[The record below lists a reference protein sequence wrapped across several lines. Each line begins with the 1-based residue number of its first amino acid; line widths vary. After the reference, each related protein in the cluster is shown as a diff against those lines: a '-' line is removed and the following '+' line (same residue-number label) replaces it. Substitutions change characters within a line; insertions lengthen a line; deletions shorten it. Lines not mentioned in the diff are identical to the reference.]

1 MSAHDI
7 AEPEHAPPVVA
18 PRALTAST
26 VAVAAR
32 SAARGRLDPAGALA
46 LQRTAGNAAVGRLLA
61 RQPAPTA
68 DPFDL
73 TDEDWAE
80 IEAAAEKMRTEL
92 REGALAPLEGK
103 ESLQFLSKLRALQV
117 GQRAVLQRDVE
128 FWRRVRARLSG
139 MAVWAVQLALEYGG
153 KAPHEVNALSA
164 AIHAGDRLRV
174 RHLVMAYPNLK
185 AVPGLREAVAY
196 KFAGKERDDLFAVIA
211 EPRGTRAESGRS
223 RYREAHYEDG
233 KIKRFTGTTNYE
245 LVRLPG
251 QVRVIVRIRLTSDP
265 ASKKSPITDKA
276 VSRWEQGISRRWN
289 GKFRLRHKAETLDVW
304 FIPMFVYH
312 DPSAHHDVTVHPGDE
327 RSDENDWHEEDS
339 GDTAAHEFG
348 HMIGN
353 PDEYNLPGAMAEIP
367 AGLGLSDA
375 EKRRSSYEGITGEK
389 KKKDTDGYDMENLM
403 GAHHESASVRERHAW
418 DVLTTFNAKLRRPG
432 EGPWV
437 VELKK

>member
-1 MSAHDI
+1 LSTTSRPPEGRGHAAH
-7 AEPEHAPPVVA
+7 
-18 PRALTAST
+18 L
-26 VAVAAR
+26 
-32 SAARGRLDPAGALA
+32 AG

-80 IEAAAEKMRTEL
+80 IEAAAEKFRTEL

-103 ESLQFLSKLRALQV
+103 ESLQFLSKLRALQP
-117 GQRAVLQRDVE
+117 GHRAVLQRDVE
-128 FWRRVRARLSG
+128 FWRRVRARLFG

-164 AIHAGDRLRV
+164 AVHTGDRLRV
-174 RHLVMAYPNLK
+174 RHLLMAYPNLK
-185 AVPGLREAVAY
+185 SVPGLREAVAY
-196 KFAGKERDDLFAVIA
+196 KFAGKDRDDLFA
-211 EPRGTRAESGRS
+211 AESGRS

-251 QVRVIVRIRLTSDP
+251 QLRVIVRILLKSDP
-265 ASKKSPITDKA
+265 TSKKSPITDKA

-304 FIPMFVYH
+304 FIPMLVYH
-312 DPSAHHDVTVHPGDE
+312 DPSAHHDVTVHPGDK

-375 EKRRSSYEGITGEK
+375 EKRRSSYEGITGK
-389 KKKDTDGYDMENLM
+389 KKDKDTDGYDMDNLM
-403 GAHHESASVRERHAW
+403 GAHHESAAVRERHAW
-418 DVLTTFNAKLRRPG
+418 DVLATFNAKLRRPG

>member
-1 MSAHDI
+1 MPARDLADH
-7 AEPEHAPPVVA
+7 EHAPPVAAPKEMREPVA
-18 PRALTAST
+18 
-26 VAVAAR
+26 AAR
-32 SAARGRLDPAGALA
+32 SAVRGRLDAAGALA

-80 IEAAAEKMRTEL
+80 IEAAAEKFRTEL

-103 ESLQFLSKLRALQV
+103 ESLQFLSKLRALQP

-128 FWRRVRARLSG
+128 FWRRVRARLFG

-164 AIHAGDRLRV
+164 AVHGGDRLRV
-174 RHLVMAYPNLK
+174 RHLLMAYPHLK
-185 AVPGLREAVAY
+185 SVPGLREAVAY

-251 QVRVIVRIRLTSDP
+251 QLRVIVRILLKSDP
-265 ASKKSPITDKA
+265 AAKKSPITDKA

-375 EKRRSSYEGITGEK
+375 EKRRSSYEGITGK
-389 KKKDTDGYDMENLM
+389 KKDKDTDGYDMENLM
-403 GAHHESASVRERHAW
+403 GAHHTSASVRERHAW
-418 DVLTTFNAKLRRPG
+418 DVLATFNAKLRRPG